1 MESALTESDW
11 FCGDEMT
18 AADIQMSFPVE
29 AAEVRSDLAR
39 DYPRLEAFL
48 ERIRALPTYRAALDM
63 GGPYRLMGND

>member
-1 MESALTESDW
+1 
-11 FCGDEMT
+11 
-18 AADIQMSFPVE
+18 MSFPVE